1 MTGIC
6 KGYTS
11 GALKVSSRLDKG
23 WSDSHGRDKVPDIRR
38 KLRKRLLERN
48 NSGVVDWGRDGAVA
62 VDEKNSLNKFVKKKV
77 DDPAEEMIVKMKVLK
92 ELKKFEKVV
101 DRELEAQLVES
112 LWGYGRWSF
121 RLSNL

>member
-6 KGYTS
+6 KGYNA

-23 WSDSHGRDKVPDIRR
+23 WSDSHGRDEVSDIRR
-38 KLRKRLLERN
+38 KLKKRLLERN
-48 NSGVVDWGRDGAVA
+48 NSGVVDQGRNGTVA
-62 VDEKNSLNKFVKKKV
+62 VDEKSSLNKFVKQKV
-77 DDPAEEMIVKMKVLK
+77 DDPAKEIIVKMKVHK

-112 LWGYGRWSF
+112 LWGCGRCG
-121 RLSNL
+121 